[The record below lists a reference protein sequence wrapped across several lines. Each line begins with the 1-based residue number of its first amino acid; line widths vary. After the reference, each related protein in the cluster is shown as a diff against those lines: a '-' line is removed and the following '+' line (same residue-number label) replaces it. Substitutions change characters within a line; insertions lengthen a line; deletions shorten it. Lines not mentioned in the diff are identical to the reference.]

1 MAEKKAALD
10 VVFSRLKQAGLED
23 YCFELHS
30 DKTNIS
36 HVRGGLEKS
45 YDRYLNTHLYRQAP
59 ISKTKIKKLITKGN
73 KRFANRKDRDYLE
86 ELLEIGITESLAWQ
100 EILTLSSYN
109 YVQDY
114 KPFYSK
120 SENSLVFK
128 KDING
133 NRVYIKLK
141 IEEYNNKEMTVC
153 LSFHL
158 DYK

>member
-1 MAEKKAALD
+1 MTGEQ
-10 VVFSRLKQAGLED
+10 LKLLA
-23 YCFELHS
+23 
-30 DKTNIS
+30 KM
-36 HVRGGLEKS
+36 
-45 YDRYLNTHLYRQAP
+45 
-59 ISKTKIKKLITKGN
+59 KKLITKGN
-73 KRFANRKDRDYLE
+73 KRFIIRKDRDYLE
-86 ELLEIGITESLAWQ
+86 ELLAIGVTKSVAWQ
-100 EILTLSSYN
+100 EILTLSSYD
-109 YVQDY
+109 YIPDY

-153 LSFHL
+153 LSFHI